1 MGCMMHCWQILGSGS
16 YIPNSAFGLP
26 GRSLRDSTL
35 DAGLRVAVLLQDA
48 RRVQQCRWWKG
59 RGGLPLVHFFGNPKK
74 KTKEKTVLFQHL
86 KWLAR
91 FFLKLDISIQNMY
104 CIGILAFAY
113 IFQTA
118 FVKVL
123 NNSCE
128 FCSIHPAPY
137 CHKGWGPIELELF
150 SSYNVAGFQ
159 PDLDSGWFPEAL
171 HSHESQAG
179 VRVWISW

>member
-1 MGCMMHCWQILGSGS
+1 MH
-16 YIPNSAFGLP
+16 
-26 GRSLRDSTL
+26 
-35 DAGLRVAVLLQDA
+35 DALLANPGLRKLHSKFCFWVARPVGPGLNTWCGVA
-48 RRVQQCRWWKG
+48 SRCFAAGCKKSPTVQMMERT
-59 RGGLPLVHFFGNPKK
+59 GGASPGAFFWQPQKK
-74 KTKEKTVLFQHL
+74 KQKKRLSCSSIWSGWQG
-86 KWLAR
+86 
-91 FFLKLDISIQNMY
+91 FFLKLNVSIQNMY